1 MRVGQ
6 SGCYAIECV
15 VDGGC
20 GGSVP
25 VADCHGVEHAAPLVA
40 SREEAVAQIDGVA
53 VAPALEAADVI
64 AAVADGTAIDGVADV
79 KRRIQGVAHYTTA
92 MVIAVDGCGDG
103 DIGSH
108 LAALDGIGHT
118 GVATG
123 KAHKAGSMQ
132 RTIDT
137 TCCDE
142 FPDRSATDFAEGR
155 SALCRGIGNIDGQR
169 MVVSVKGAH
178 KLMVAAASRAGD
190 ADVSSQ
196 LHRLAA
202 EAVPHV
208 VFLQAVAEVF
218 PAFRIADE
226 VRILLR
232 SVAISQIV
240 CYHLSCC
247 DGPNKLICD
256 SRYFF

>member
-6 SGCYAIECV
+6 SGCCVIECV

-25 VADCHGVEHAAPLVA
+25 VADCHGVEDPASLVA

-64 AAVADGTAIDGVADV
+64 AAVADGTAIDGVPDV

-103 DIGSH
+103 DIGGH
-108 LAALDGIGHT
+108 LAVLDGVDHT
-118 GVATG
+118 GIATG

-132 RTIDT
+132 RAIDA

-155 SALCRGIGNIDGQR
+155 SSLCRGLGNIDGQR
-169 MVVSVKGAH
+169 MVVSVKGPH
-178 KLMVAAASRAGD
+178 KLMVTAARRARH
-190 ADVSSQ
+190 ADVSTQ

-202 EAVPHV
+202 EAVPCV
-208 VFLQAVAEVF
+208 VVLQAVAEVVPTF
-218 PAFRIADE
+218 STADD
-226 VRILLR
+226 VG
-232 SVAISQIV
+232 IS
-240 CYHLSCC
+240 L
-247 DGPNKLICD
+247 
-256 SRYFF
+256 